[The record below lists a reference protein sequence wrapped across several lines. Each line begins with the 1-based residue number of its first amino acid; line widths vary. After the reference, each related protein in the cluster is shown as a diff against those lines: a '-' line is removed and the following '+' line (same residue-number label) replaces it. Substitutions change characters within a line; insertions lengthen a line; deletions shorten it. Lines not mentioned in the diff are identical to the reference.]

1 MAITGRRRCSLAR
14 AAKGFPIHA
23 LLRFAAVRTIPPRTT
38 LGNARP
44 TRRALG
50 TFDAT
55 AASAMSRDSVEP
67 SAGVGVLKR
76 SLANA
81 PVFKSISAHLMD
93 EPPTSIPRPKGEVVN
108 LSHAF
113 CFTCRPRVNDPI
125 ITPNMNLID
134 TQFAT
139 RRNVALQPGTLLA
152 ALLDRLTR
160 TLGKNPD
167 TATARDIY
175 DALSLAVRE
184 ELTLRWLATQRRVAN
199 AHVKRVC
206 YFSVEYLP
214 GRSLLNALSS
224 LEGGLLQE
232 ARAALRELG
241 YDLDDIADQ
250 EVDPGLGNGGLGRL
264 AACFLDSLAT
274 LQYPAVGYGIRYD
287 YGIFTQVIGPDG
299 GQREVASSWLRL
311 RNVWETPRGN
321 VRFTVRFGGR
331 IDAEET
337 GAPGDLGRWVGTS
350 DIYAIGFDQ
359 LIPGNR
365 GPTVNHLR
373 LWSGR
378 AITPFHIDAFNAG
391 DYAAAVQEQV
401 DAKNLSRVL
410 YPDDSTPQG
419 KELRLK
425 QQYFFVSASLQ
436 DILATHL
443 SEGRSLAS
451 MPDSIAIQLNDTHA
465 AVAIPELMRLLVD
478 EHGLSWNESWLITT
492 RVFAYTNHTLLPE
505 ALESWPVAMFE
516 RLLPRHLQII
526 YLINRDFLQSVEAR
540 YPGDDER
547 RRSLSIID
555 DTGDRRVRMAHL
567 AVIGSH
573 RVNGVAQLHSDLMRQ
588 QVFSGFADL
597 YPDRFINVT
606 NGIAVRRW
614 LKQSNP
620 GLAALLTERL
630 GSAWENDL
638 EEIGRLIG
646 AADDAEF
653 RRQFRGIKRTNKQR
667 LADEVMRRT
676 GVELSVNSLF
686 DVQVKRIHEYK
697 RQLLN
702 LLYVVSRYRR
712 IRDNPR
718 ADIVPRS
725 VIFAGKAAPGYAM
738 AKSVIKLI
746 NNVARTVD
754 ADPLARGKLQV
765 AFLPDYDVSL
775 AQKIMPAADLSQQI
789 STAGMEASGTGNM
802 KLALNGALTIGTLD
816 GANIEIRDH
825 VGAENVFIF
834 GLTADEVAAR
844 RCAGYVPRRELDG
857 NPELKST
864 LCLIESGFFSPG
876 RPDDAKPVVDR
887 LLSDGEPFMVLAD
900 FAAYVRAQDRVD
912 ALYALEDEW
921 SYKAIVNCLNMGYF
935 SSDRS
940 IREYADRIWG
950 VKPVMKRREFDRP
963 CNNRFRSVLVRRRQ
977 ARAHIR
983 EARCA
988 FV

>member
-1 MAITGRRRCSLAR
+1 
-14 AAKGFPIHA
+14 
-23 LLRFAAVRTIPPRTT
+23 
-38 LGNARP
+38 
-44 TRRALG
+44 
-50 TFDAT
+50 
-55 AASAMSRDSVEP
+55 
-67 SAGVGVLKR
+67 
-76 SLANA
+76 
-81 PVFKSISAHLMD
+81 
-93 EPPTSIPRPKGEVVN
+93 
-108 LSHAF
+108 
-113 CFTCRPRVNDPI
+113 
-125 ITPNMNLID
+125 MNSID

-139 RRNVALQPGTLLA
+139 RRNVALQPGTLQA

-160 TLGKNPD
+160 SLGKNPD
-167 TATARDIY
+167 SATARDIY

-184 ELTLRWLATQRRVAN
+184 ELNLRWLATQRRVAN

-232 ARAALRELG
+232 ARTALLSMG
-241 YDLDDIADQ
+241 HDLDDIAAQ

-287 YGIFTQVIGPDG
+287 YGIFTQVIGADG

-311 RNVWETPRGN
+311 RNVWEAPPGN

-331 IDAEET
+331 IKASEN
-337 GAPGDLGRWVGTS
+337 AALGELHCWVDTT
-350 DIYAIGFDQ
+350 DMYAVGFDQ

-365 GPTVNHLR
+365 SPTVNHLR

-391 DYAAAVQEQV
+391 DYAAAVQEQME
-401 DAKNLSRVL
+401 AKNLSRVL

-443 SEGRSLAS
+443 REGRSLAS
-451 MPDSIAIQLNDTHA
+451 MPDAIAIQLNDTHP

-478 EHGLSWNESWLITT
+478 EHGLTWSESWQITT
-492 RVFAYTNHTLLPE
+492 GVFSYTNHTLLPE
-505 ALESWPVAMFE
+505 ALETWPVAMFE

-526 YLINRDFLQSVEAR
+526 YLINRDFLQSVESR
-540 YPGDDER
+540 YPGDHDR
-547 RRSLSIID
+547 RRRLSIID
-555 DTGDRRVRMAHL
+555 DGGDRRVRMAHL
-567 AVIGSH
+567 AIIGSH
-573 RVNGVAQLHSDLMRQ
+573 RVNGVAQLHSDLMRKH
-588 QVFSGFADL
+588 VFSGFADL

-606 NGIAVRRW
+606 NGIAARRW

-620 GLAALLTERL
+620 GLSALLTERL

-638 EEIGRLIG
+638 EELGRLTG
-646 AADDAEF
+646 AADDADF

-667 LADEVMRRT
+667 LADEIMRRT
-676 GVELSVNSLF
+676 GVELNVNSLF

-702 LLYVVSRYRR
+702 LLYVVTRYQR
-712 IRDNPR
+712 IRENPR
-718 ADIVPRS
+718 ADVVPRT

-738 AKSVIKLI
+738 AKAIIKLI
-746 NNVARTVD
+746 NNVARTID
-754 ADPLARGKLQV
+754 ADPAMRDKLRV

-825 VGAENVFIF
+825 VGAENMFIF
-834 GLTADEVAAR
+834 GLTAEEVTAR
-844 RCAGYVPRRELDG
+844 RPGYQPRRELDL

-864 LCLIESGFFSPG
+864 LDLIESGFFSPG
-876 RPDDAKPVVDR
+876 RPDDAKPVVNR
-887 LLSDGEPFMVLAD
+887 LLSDGEPFLVLAD
-900 FAAYVRAQDRVD
+900 FAAYALAQDQVD
-912 ALYALEDEW
+912 ALYVREDEW
-921 SYKAIVNCLNMGYF
+921 SHKAIVNCLNMGYF

-940 IREYADRIWG
+940 IREYADRIWA
-950 VKPVMKRREFDRP
+950 VKPVM
-963 CNNRFRSVLVRRRQ
+963 
-977 ARAHIR
+977 
-983 EARCA
+983 
-988 FV
+988 

>member
-1 MAITGRRRCSLAR
+1 M
-14 AAKGFPIHA
+14 K
-23 LLRFAAVRTIPPRTT
+23 
-38 LGNARP
+38 
-44 TRRALG
+44 
-50 TFDAT
+50 
-55 AASAMSRDSVEP
+55 
-67 SAGVGVLKR
+67 
-76 SLANA
+76 
-81 PVFKSISAHLMD
+81 
-93 EPPTSIPRPKGEVVN
+93 
-108 LSHAF
+108 
-113 CFTCRPRVNDPI
+113 
-125 ITPNMNLID
+125 LID

-160 TLGKNPD
+160 TLGKNPE

-241 YDLDDIADQ
+241 YELDDIADQ

-287 YGIFTQVIGPDG
+287 YGIFTQVIGADG

-321 VRFTVRFGGR
+321 VRFTVKFGGR
-331 IDAEET
+331 VE
-337 GAPGDLGRWVGTS
+337 APEKSAASDLHRWLGTS

-359 LIPGNR
+359 LIPGNG

-378 AITPFHIDAFNAG
+378 AITPFKIDAFNAG

-401 DAKNLSRVL
+401 EAKNLSRVL

-443 SEGRSLAS
+443 IEGRSLAS
-451 MPDSIAIQLNDTHA
+451 IPDSIAIQLNDTHPT
-465 AVAIPELMRLLVD
+465 VAIPELMRLLID
-478 EHGLSWNESWLITT
+478 EHGLSWSESWEITT
-492 RVFAYTNHTLLPE
+492 RVFSYTNHTLLPE
-505 ALESWPVAMFE
+505 ALETWPVAMFE

-526 YLINRDFLQSVEAR
+526 YVINRDFLQAVEAS
-540 YPGDDER
+540 YPGDNDR
-547 RRSLSIID
+547 RRRLSIID
-555 DTGDRRVRMAHL
+555 DDGGRRVRMAHL

-573 RVNGVAQLHSDLMRQ
+573 RVNGVAQLHSDLMRKH
-588 QVFSGFADL
+588 VFSGFADL
-597 YPDRFINVT
+597 YPARFINVT

-620 GLAALLTERL
+620 GLSALLTERL

-638 EEIGRLIG
+638 EELGRITG

-653 RRQFRGIKRTNKQR
+653 RRQFRGVKRTNKQR

-676 GVELSVNSLF
+676 GVEVSADSLF

-702 LLYVVSRYRR
+702 LLYVVTRYQR
-712 IRDNPR
+712 IRENPR
-718 ADIVPRS
+718 ADIVPRT

-738 AKSVIKLI
+738 AKAIIKLI
-746 NNVARTVD
+746 NNVARTID
-754 ADPLARGKLQV
+754 ADPVVRDKLRV
-765 AFLPDYDVSL
+765 VFLPDYDVSL

-789 STAGMEASGTGNM
+789 STAGMVASGTGNM

-834 GLTADEVAAR
+834 GLTADEVGRAR
-844 RCAGYVPRRELDG
+844 AAGYHPRRELDA
-857 NPELKST
+857 NPGLKST
-864 LCLIESGFFSPG
+864 LQLIESGFFSPG
-876 RPDDAKPVVDR
+876 RPDDAKPVVNR

-900 FAAYVRAQDRVD
+900 FAAYVQAQDKVD
-912 ALYALEDEW
+912 ALYGLEDEW
-921 SYKAIVNCLNMGYF
+921 SHKAIVNCLNMGYF

-940 IREYADRIWG
+940 IREYADRIWA
-950 VKPVMKRREFDRP
+950 VKPVM
-963 CNNRFRSVLVRRRQ
+963 
-977 ARAHIR
+977 
-983 EARCA
+983 
-988 FV
+988 

>member
-1 MAITGRRRCSLAR
+1 M
-14 AAKGFPIHA
+14 
-23 LLRFAAVRTIPPRTT
+23 
-38 LGNARP
+38 NA
-44 TRRALG
+44 
-50 TFDAT
+50 
-55 AASAMSRDSVEP
+55 
-67 SAGVGVLKR
+67 
-76 SLANA
+76 
-81 PVFKSISAHLMD
+81 
-93 EPPTSIPRPKGEVVN
+93 
-108 LSHAF
+108 
-113 CFTCRPRVNDPI
+113 
-125 ITPNMNLID
+125 ID

-139 RRNVALQPGTLLA
+139 RRNVALQPGTLQA

-167 TATARDIY
+167 SATARDIY

-224 LEGGLLQE
+224 LDGGLVQE
-232 ARAALRELG
+232 ARAALREMG
-241 YDLDDIADQ
+241 YDLDDIAAQ

-287 YGIFTQVIGPDG
+287 YGIFTQVIGADG

-321 VRFTVRFGGR
+321 VRYTVRFGGR
-331 IDAEET
+331 LEAGEDPAAEMQ
-337 GAPGDLGRWVGTS
+337 RWAGTS

-378 AITPFHIDAFNAG
+378 AITPFHIEAFNAG

-401 DAKNLSRVL
+401 EAKNLSRVL

-419 KELRLK
+419 RELRLK

-451 MPDSIAIQLNDTHA
+451 LPDSIAIQLNDTHP
-465 AVAIPELMRLLVD
+465 AVAIPELMRLLID
-478 EHGLSWNESWLITT
+478 EHGLSWSESWQITT
-492 RVFAYTNHTLLPE
+492 GVFSYTNHTLLPE
-505 ALESWPVAMFE
+505 ALETWPVAMFE
-516 RLLPRHLQII
+516 HLLPRHLQII
-526 YLINRDFLQSVEAR
+526 YLINRDFLQTVEAR
-540 YPGDDER
+540 YPEDHDR
-547 RRSLSIID
+547 RKRLSIID
-555 DTGDRRVRMAHL
+555 DDGDRRVRMAHL
-567 AVIGSH
+567 AIVGSR
-573 RVNGVAQLHSDLMRQ
+573 RVNGVAQLHSDLMRKH
-588 QVFSGFADL
+588 VFSGFSDL

-620 GLAALLTERL
+620 GLSALLTEHL

-638 EEIGRLIG
+638 EELGRLTG
-646 AADDAEF
+646 AAEDAEF

-676 GVELSVNSLF
+676 GVELSLNSLF

-702 LLYVVSRYRR
+702 LLYVVTRYRR

-738 AKSVIKLI
+738 AKAIIKLI

-754 ADPLARGKLQV
+754 SDPAVRDKLRV
-765 AFLPDYDVSL
+765 VFLPDYDVSL

-834 GLTADEVAAR
+834 GLTAEEVAAR
-844 RCAGYVPRRELDG
+844 RAAGYQPRRELDA
-857 NPELKST
+857 NPELKGT
-864 LCLIESGFFSPG
+864 LELIESGFFSPG

-887 LLSDGEPFMVLAD
+887 LLCDGEPFLVLAD
-900 FAAYVRAQDRVD
+900 FAAYVRAQDQVD
-912 ALYALEDEW
+912 ALYVREDEW
-921 SYKAIVNCLNMGYF
+921 SHKAIINCLNMGYF

-940 IREYADRIWG
+940 VREYADRIWA
-950 VKPVMKRREFDRP
+950 VRPVM
-963 CNNRFRSVLVRRRQ
+963 
-977 ARAHIR
+977 
-983 EARCA
+983 
-988 FV
+988 

>member
-1 MAITGRRRCSLAR
+1 MS
-14 AAKGFPIHA
+14 
-23 LLRFAAVRTIPPRTT
+23 TI
-38 LGNARP
+38 
-44 TRRALG
+44 
-50 TFDAT
+50 
-55 AASAMSRDSVEP
+55 DSQ
-67 SAGVGVLKR
+67 
-76 SLANA
+76 
-81 PVFKSISAHLMD
+81 
-93 EPPTSIPRPKGEVVN
+93 
-108 LSHAF
+108 
-113 CFTCRPRVNDPI
+113 FT
-125 ITPNMNLID
+125 
-134 TQFAT
+134 T

-160 TLGKNPD
+160 TLGKNPES
-167 TATARDIY
+167 ASARDIY

-232 ARAALRELG
+232 ARSALRDLG
-241 YDLDDIADQ
+241 HDLDEVAAQ

-287 YGIFTQVIGPDG
+287 YGIFTQVIAADG

-321 VRFTVRFGGR
+321 VRYTVRFGGR
-331 IDAEET
+331 VEPADSASQSTRQCWIE
-337 GAPGDLGRWVGTS
+337 TS

-365 GPTVNHLR
+365 SPTVNHLR

-391 DYAAAVQEQV
+391 DYAAAVQEQI

-436 DILATHL
+436 DILATHV
-443 SEGRSLAS
+443 SEGRTLAS
-451 MPDSIAIQLNDTHA
+451 LPDSIAIQLNDTHPT
-465 AVAIPELMRLLVD
+465 VAIPELMRLLID
-478 EHGLSWNESWLITT
+478 EHGVSWSEGWRITT
-492 RVFAYTNHTLLPE
+492 RVFSYTNHTLLPE
-505 ALESWPVAMFE
+505 ALETWPVGMFE

-526 YLINRDFLQSVEAR
+526 YLINRDFLHSVEVL
-540 YPGDDER
+540 YPDDLDR
-547 RRSLSIID
+547 RRRLSIID
-555 DTGDRRVRMAHL
+555 DGSGERRVRMAHL

-573 RVNGVAQLHSDLMRQ
+573 RVNGVAQLHTDLMRKH
-588 QVFSGFADL
+588 VFAGFAEM

-614 LKQSNP
+614 LKQSNL
-620 GLAALLTERL
+620 GLSALLTQRL
-630 GSAWENDL
+630 GPAWENDL
-638 EEIGRLIG
+638 EELGRMAD

-653 RRQFRGIKRTNKQR
+653 RRQFRGVKLNNKRR

-676 GVELSVNSLF
+676 GIEISVDSLF

-702 LLYVVSRYRR
+702 LLYVVTRYRH

-718 ADIVPRS
+718 APVVPRT
-725 VIFAGKAAPGYAM
+725 VIFAGKSAPGYVM
-738 AKSVIKLI
+738 AKAIIKLI
-746 NNVARTVD
+746 NNVARTIA
-754 ADPLARGKLQV
+754 ADPDVSDKLRV

-816 GANIEIRDH
+816 GANIEIREH

-834 GLTADEVAAR
+834 GLTAVQVAEKLA
-844 RCAGYVPRRELDG
+844 AGYQPRRELAA
-857 NPELKST
+857 NPDLKAT
-864 LCLIESGFFSPG
+864 LDLIASGFFSPG
-876 RPDDAKPVVDR
+876 RPDDARPVIDR
-887 LLSDGEPFMVLAD
+887 LLSDGEPFLVLAD
-900 FAAYVRAQDRVD
+900 FAAYALAQAQVD
-912 ALYALEDEW
+912 ALYLQEDEW
-921 SYKAIVNCLNMGYF
+921 SRKAVINCLNMGYF

-940 IREYADRIWG
+940 IRDYAERIWA
-950 VKPVMKRREFDRP
+950 VKPVM
-963 CNNRFRSVLVRRRQ
+963 
-977 ARAHIR
+977 
-983 EARCA
+983 
-988 FV
+988 